1 MRRKRYIFRRIHT
14 PAATQTP
21 CVAAGMIGAMN
32 STFWAKPRATSLVK
46 SLYVPLA
53 CTALLAVAATALP
66 VSAAMPS
73 AIGETPVPSL
83 SPMIKKVSPAIV
95 NIATRGTIHEK
106 GPQNP
111 LLDDPFF
118 RRFFDV
124 PQESGP
130 HDRPFQSAGS
140 GVIFDAKA
148 GYIVTNAHVVENASE
163 ITVTLQDGR
172 DLKADIVGSDE
183 PSDVAVLKVKTDTL
197 TQIALGDSGKVE
209 VGDFV
214 VAIGNPFGL
223 QHTVTSGIISGLSR
237 SGINPD
243 GYEDFI
249 QTDASI
255 NPGNSGGALVN
266 LKGELIGINTAILSR
281 SGGNIGIGFAIPVN
295 MAHSVMDQLVKY
307 GSVKRGLLGVSMY
320 TVTPD
325 IAQSLGLA
333 NAQGALVSQVVDGS
347 PADKA
352 GIHTGDVITS
362 VNGQPVK
369 SNGELRNA
377 IGLLRV
383 GDKVDIGILRENKAQ
398 HLTAII
404 SDTSTPTAGS
414 AIPDGIHKAFE
425 GATLVDA
432 PDSGGALVKA
442 VDPGSP
448 AAQVGLRNN
457 DVIIGANRG
466 KVTTVQQLKERARN
480 ASVLVLEV
488 RRANAIVLIPLR

>member
-1 MRRKRYIFRRIHT
+1 MTMKR
-14 PAATQTP
+14 AD
-21 CVAAGMIGAMN
+21 
-32 STFWAKPRATSLVK
+32 
-46 SLYVPLA
+46 LA
-53 CTALLAVAATALP
+53 LAALLTLAAIAP
-66 VSAAMPS
+66 PAPAAMP
-73 AIGETPVPSL
+73 AAVGDTPVPSL
-83 SPMIKKVSPAIV
+83 SPIVKKVSPAVV
-95 NIATRGTIHEK
+95 NIATRGTIRDR

-124 PQESGP
+124 PPDSNGP
-130 HDRPFQSAGS
+130 RERPFQSAGS

-172 DLKADIVGSDE
+172 DLKAEVVGSDE
-183 PSDVAVLKVKTDTL
+183 PSDVAVLKVKSDSTL
-197 TQIALGDSGKVE
+197 VQIGLGDSAKVE

-214 VAIGNPFGL
+214 LAIGNPFGL

-266 LKGELIGINTAILSR
+266 LRGELIGINTAILSR

-295 MAHSVMDQLVKY
+295 MAHSVMDQLIKF
-307 GSVKRGLLGVSMY
+307 GSVKRGQLGVSMY

-325 IAQSLGLA
+325 IAHSLGLA
-333 NAQGALVSQVVDGS
+333 NAMGALVSQVVEGS
-347 PADKA
+347 PAEKA

-362 VNGQPVK
+362 VNGTPVK
-369 SNGELRNA
+369 SNSELRNS
-377 IGLLRV
+377 IGLMRV
-383 GDKVDIGILRENKAQ
+383 GDKVEIGLLRDGKP
-398 HLTAII
+398 LKVTAII
-404 SDTSTPTAGS
+404 ADTTATTQAGPAES
-414 AIPDGIHKAFE
+414 IHKAFE

-432 PDSGGALVKA
+432 PEGGGALVKS
-442 VDPGSP
+442 VEPGSA
-448 AAQVGLRNN
+448 AAQSGLRNN
-457 DVIIGANRG
+457 DVIMGANRG
-466 KVTTVQQLKERARN
+466 RVTNVQQLRERAKG

-488 RRANAIVLIPLR
+488 RRGNSVIIIPLR

>member
-1 MRRKRYIFRRIHT
+1 MKR
-14 PAATQTP
+14 AD
-21 CVAAGMIGAMN
+21 
-32 STFWAKPRATSLVK
+32 
-46 SLYVPLA
+46 LA
-53 CTALLAVAATALP
+53 LAALLTLAVIAPPAP
-66 VSAAMPS
+66 AAMPS
-73 AIGETPVPSL
+73 AVGDTPVPSL
-83 SPMIKKVSPAIV
+83 SPIVKKVSPAVV
-95 NIATRGTIHEK
+95 NIATRGTIRDR

-124 PQESGP
+124 PPDNNGP
-130 HDRPFQSAGS
+130 RERPFQSAGS

-172 DLKADIVGSDE
+172 DLKAEVVGSDE
-183 PSDVAVLKVKTDTL
+183 PSDVAVLKVKSDGTL
-197 TQIALGDSGKVE
+197 VQLGLGDSAKVE

-214 VAIGNPFGL
+214 LAIGNPFGL

-266 LKGELIGINTAILSR
+266 LHGELIGINTAILSR

-295 MAHSVMDQLVKY
+295 MAHSVMDQLIRY
-307 GSVKRGLLGVSMY
+307 GSVKRGQLGVSMY

-325 IAQSLGLA
+325 IAHSLGLA
-333 NAQGALVSQVVDGS
+333 NALGALVSQVVEGS
-347 PADKA
+347 PAEKA

-362 VNGQPVK
+362 VNGTPVK
-369 SNGELRNA
+369 SNSELRNS
-377 IGLLRV
+377 IGLMRV
-383 GDKVDIGILRENKAQ
+383 GDKVEIGLLRDGKPVKV
-398 HLTAII
+398 TAII
-404 SDTSTPTAGS
+404 ADTTAATQAGPAES
-414 AIPDGIHKAFE
+414 IHKAFE
-425 GATLVDA
+425 GATLTDA
-432 PDSGGALVKA
+432 PEGGGALVKS
-442 VDPGSP
+442 VEPGSA
-448 AAQVGLRNN
+448 AAQSGLRNN
-457 DVIIGANRG
+457 DIIMGANRG
-466 KVTTVQQLKERARN
+466 RVTSVQQLRERAKG

-488 RRANAIVLIPLR
+488 RRGSSVIIIPLR

>member
-1 MRRKRYIFRRIHT
+1 MKRADLAL
-14 PAATQTP
+14 AALML
-21 CVAAGMIGAMN
+21 VAAIAPP
-32 STFWAKPRATSLVK
+32 AP
-46 SLYVPLA
+46 
-53 CTALLAVAATALP
+53 
-66 VSAAMPS
+66 AAMP
-73 AIGETPVPSL
+73 AAVGDTPVPSL
-83 SPMIKKVSPAIV
+83 SPIVKKVSPAVV
-95 NIATRGTIHEK
+95 NIATRGTVK
-106 GPQNP
+106 DRGPQNP

-124 PQESGP
+124 PPESGP
-130 HDRPFQSAGS
+130 RERPFQSAGS

-172 DLKADIVGSDE
+172 DVKAEVVGSDE
-183 PSDVAVLKVKTDTL
+183 PSDVAVLKIKSETNLV
-197 TQIALGDSGKVE
+197 QIGLGDSSKVE

-214 VAIGNPFGL
+214 LAIGNPFGL

-266 LKGELIGINTAILSR
+266 LRGELIGINTAILSR

-295 MAHSVMDQLVKY
+295 MAHSVMDQLIKY
-307 GSVKRGLLGVSMY
+307 GSVKRGQLGVSMY

-325 IAQSLGLA
+325 IAHSLGLA
-333 NAQGALVSQVVDGS
+333 NAMGALVSQVVEGS
-347 PADKA
+347 AAEKA

-369 SNGELRNA
+369 SNSELRNS
-377 IGLLRV
+377 IGLMRV
-383 GDKVDIGILRENKAQ
+383 GDKVEIGLLRDGKP
-398 HLTAII
+398 LKITAII
-404 SDTSTPTAGS
+404 SDTSSTAQAAPAES
-414 AIPDGIHKAFE
+414 IHKAFE

-432 PDSGGALVKA
+432 PEGGGALVKS
-442 VDPGSP
+442 VEPGSA
-448 AAQVGLRNN
+448 AAQSGLRNN
-457 DVIIGANRG
+457 DIIMGANRG
-466 KVTTVQQLKERARN
+466 RVTNVQQLRERAKN
-480 ASVLVLEV
+480 ATVLVLEV
-488 RRANAIVLIPLR
+488 RRGNSVIIVPLR